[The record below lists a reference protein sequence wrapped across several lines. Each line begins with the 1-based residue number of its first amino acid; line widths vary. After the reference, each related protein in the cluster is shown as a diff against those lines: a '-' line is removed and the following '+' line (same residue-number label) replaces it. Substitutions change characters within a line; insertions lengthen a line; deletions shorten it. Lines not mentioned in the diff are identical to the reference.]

1 MKTKHVWFA
10 LSALA
15 IAGCSQNEITEIS
28 PEANPE
34 VGFSVFTGTQTKGTI
49 TDNTES
55 GTGIKAKGFGVLA
68 YYTGATDDG
77 WMNARD
83 ASVVLSFGGLNHTMS
98 A

>member
-1 MKTKHVWFA
+1 MKTKHEWFA

-49 TDNTES
+49 TDNT
-55 GTGIKAKGFGVLA
+55 GTTGIQTTGFGVLA
-68 YYTGATDDG
+68 YYTGTDDFG
-77 WMNARD
+77 SGSHASPTPNFMWNQKIWME
-83 ASVVLSFGGLNHTMS
+83 L
-98 A
+98 

>member
-49 TDNTES
+49 TITQVPQVSKRRVSECWRIIRERMIS
-55 GTGIKAKGFGVLA
+55 GVEVMQVLLLISCG
-68 YYTGATDDG
+68 TK
-77 WMNARD
+77 R
-83 ASVVLSFGGLNHTMS
+83 
-98 A
+98 